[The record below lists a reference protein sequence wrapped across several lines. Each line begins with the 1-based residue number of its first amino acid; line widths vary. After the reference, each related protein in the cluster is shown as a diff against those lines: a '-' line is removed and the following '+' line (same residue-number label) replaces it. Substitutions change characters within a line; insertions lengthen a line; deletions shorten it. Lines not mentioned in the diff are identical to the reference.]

1 MTDRRAARALLR
13 RAVSGEWRA
22 LSLATVSGVL
32 RQGSLLALPWCV
44 QHALDDGIV
53 PGDTGATLRWAAI
66 ACAFAALQFAGLAVW
81 QWQAQMAGARSAAR
95 LRDGLTA
102 HVAGLDRAAL
112 AGYGHGDLAMRATR
126 DVDQIRMWV
135 FGLPVWAVIGTTLAI
150 VLPAVAGLDPLM
162 LGVTLAMVP
171 LLAVVNIAFPG
182 PYERA
187 GENLSDAH
195 AARADAVEDL
205 LSAGAAVRGIGGGP
219 VLVERHRERSAEVT
233 VMTERLARVHSAWA
247 ALGPAVPR
255 IAIAAGV
262 AVGGHAALDGRITVG
277 GLVAF
282 TVWMTIFTLAMTV
295 LVDRLVDRGNAAVA
309 AGRITEILALAPS
322 VADPAEPKE
331 ARGTALAAEGVVV
344 RHDGDTVLGPCDLA
358 AGPGEFVAVTG
369 PTGCGKSTL
378 LRLLARL
385 DDPAEGAVLLGGT
398 DVRDVALAEL
408 RSRVAYVP
416 QRPLVLSGTVAH
428 NLCPGR
434 EATPAEL
441 RAACETARV
450 HAEIEAMPEG
460 YATELGEGGSTLSGG
475 QVQRLALA
483 RALLT
488 GAEVLLLDDVT
499 SALDPDTERL
509 VVAELRERVPRPT
522 IVFVSH
528 RQGVLAAADRVVDLA
543 GDTAPA
549 SDGSEADLETTPT
562 GGASWRK

>member
-1 MTDRRAARALLR
+1 VSDRRAARALLR
-13 RAVSGEWRA
+13 RAVAGEWRA
-22 LSLATVSGVL
+22 LSLATVSGVA
-32 RQGSLLALPWCV
+32 RQGALLALPWCV

-53 PGDTGATLRWAAI
+53 AGDTGATMRWAAI
-66 ACAFAALQFAGLAVW
+66 ACAFAVLQFAGLAVW

-95 LRDGLTA
+95 LRDRLTA

-126 DVDQIRMWV
+126 DIDQIRMWV
-135 FGLPVWAVIGTTLAI
+135 FGLPVWAVIATTLAI
-150 VLPAVAGLDPLM
+150 VLPAVAAMDPLM

-171 LLAVVNIAFPG
+171 LLAVVNVAFPG

-187 GENLSDAH
+187 GERLAEAH

-205 LSAGAAVRGIGGGP
+205 LSASAAVRGIGGEP
-219 VLVERHRERSAEVT
+219 VLVARHHERSAEVT
-233 VMTERLARVHSAWA
+233 EKNEGLARIHSAWA

-255 IAIAAGV
+255 VAIAAGV
-262 AVGGHAALDGRITVG
+262 AVGGYAALDGRISVG
-277 GLVAF
+277 DLVAF
-282 TVWMTIFTLAMTV
+282 TVWMTTFTLAMTV

-309 AGRITEILALAPS
+309 AGRVTEILALRPS

-331 ARGTALAAEGVVV
+331 THGTSLEAEGVVV
-344 RHDGDTVLGPCDLA
+344 RRDGETILGPCDLS

-385 DDPAEGAVLLGGT
+385 DDPDEGVVRLGGT
-398 DVRDVALAEL
+398 DVKDVALDEL

-434 EATPAEL
+434 EASPEEL
-441 RAACETARV
+441 RSACEAA
-450 HAEIEAMPEG
+450 HIHDEIEAMPDG

-488 GAEVLLLDDVT
+488 GAEVLLFDDVT
-499 SALDPDTERL
+499 SALDPRTEQL
-509 VVAELRERVPRPT
+509 IVTGLREREPRPT
-522 IVFVSH
+522 IVFVTH
-528 RQGVLAAADRVVDLA
+528 RQGVLAAADRVVRLEP
-543 GDTAPA
+543 APV
-549 SDGSEADLETTPT
+549 PT
-562 GGASWRK
+562 GGR